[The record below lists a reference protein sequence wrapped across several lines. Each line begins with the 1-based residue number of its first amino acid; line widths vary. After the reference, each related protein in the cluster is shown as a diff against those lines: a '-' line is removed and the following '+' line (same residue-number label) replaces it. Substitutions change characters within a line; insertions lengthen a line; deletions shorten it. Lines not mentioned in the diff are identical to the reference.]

1 MKLYKYLLITAG
13 LFLTSCEYD
22 YDIGLYEFIPQPVLN
37 SIINPDSTIK
47 ASLYWSQQTSET
59 SKYLMIEAFT
69 AKIYEDNSLIIETKG
84 VDGQLLTR
92 IHPKEGSQYRI
103 EVTVPNYGVI
113 SAETSIPHAP
123 QINIKYVGVLGNPL
137 IYYNSYYH
145 FNIDEIIP
153 KSTTS
158 SVMVRSL
165 GLYENSTNSL
175 AYNLYANN
183 SFCDQFNAVN
193 DGYNAAIKGSSIG
206 YEFYIRIPYKNI
218 EQSTPLNFS
227 VSGYESRHEVIL
239 IGTDD
244 FGFPIHE
251 YKEYSPTDI
260 LIEVIAPSDA
270 YDRYYKSAY
279 QQIQLGNVDPPIF
292 SNIYPIHSNI
302 ENGVGIFA
310 GYSSSTFKLEL
321 KYDE

>member
-22 YDIGLYEFIPQPVLN
+22 YDIGLDEFIPQPVLN
-37 SIINPDSTIK
+37 SIINTDSTIK
-47 ASLYWSQQTSET
+47 ASLYWSQHTSET
-59 SKYLMIEAFT
+59 LKYRMIEAFT
-69 AKIYEDNSLIIETKG
+69 AKIYEDNSLITETNG

-123 QINIKYVGVLGNPL
+123 QINIKYVKVLGNPL
-137 IYYNSYYH
+137 VYYNSYYH
-145 FNIDEIIP
+145 FSIDEIALQN
-153 KSTTS
+153 TTR
-158 SVMVRSL
+158 SVMIRSL
-165 GLYENSTNSL
+165 GLYADSTYSM
-175 AYNLYANN
+175 ASDIYANN
-183 SFCDQFNAVN
+183 SFCDQFNAEN
-193 DGYNAAIKGSSIG
+193 EGYDAAIKGSSIG
-206 YEFYIRIPYKNI
+206 YEYYMRIPYKNI

-227 VSGYESRHEVIL
+227 VSGYESRHEEIL

-244 FGFPIHE
+244 FGFPIYE
-251 YKEYSPTDI
+251 YKEYPPTDI

-302 ENGVGIFA
+302 ENGIGLFA
-310 GYSSSTFKLEL
+310 GYASATFKIKLNYE
-321 KYDE
+321 E